1 MNKFLIKIILTIFIS
16 ILLINSKSF
25 AFHKYSN
32 KTTEIYEKSELT
44 KEEIAA
50 KHCALKVKKWSED
63 GVQVSKDDLLGYK
76 ITGYHDTQ
84 KIEAPKKWDFQIP
97 AKNSVVKDHLKKLI
111 YLEGDMFLNEKE
123 LSKENPKG
131 GISLEEF
138 LKVICLQYDE
148 KERPQK
154 FEKKSSM
161 YDLFLKIAE
170 KNQLL
175 KNDKPNIKA
184 KLSTKIYTEG
194 LIIDEPG
201 VVYFIPDYLIAK
213 HNKIE
218 LAKLKHAEEVK
229 ANNEE
234 KDWIAQNKQPLLDEI
249 DKKISEFDDQI
260 KKINN
265 SYDKLKID
273 YENFIDEFK
282 NKIVE
287 VQDLL

>member
-1 MNKFLIKIILTIFIS
+1 M
-16 ILLINSKSF
+16 
-25 AFHKYSN
+25 
-32 KTTEIYEKSELT
+32 
-44 KEEIAA
+44 
-50 KHCALKVKKWSED
+50 
-63 GVQVSKDDLLGYK
+63 LGYK

-84 KIEAPKKWDFQIP
+84 KIAAPKKWDFSIP
-97 AKNSVVKDHLKKLI
+97 LNNSVVKDHLKKLI
-111 YLEGDMFLNEKE
+111 YLEADMFLNEE
-123 LSKENPKG
+123 QLSQQNPKG

-148 KERPQK
+148 KGRPQK

-175 KNDKPNIKA
+175 KNNKPNIKA
-184 KLSTKIYTEG
+184 KLSTKIFKEG
-194 LIIDEPG
+194 LIIDEPN
-201 VVYFIPDYLIAK
+201 VVYFVPDYLIAK
-213 HNKIE
+213 SNKIE
-218 LAKLKHAEEVK
+218 LAKLKHEETVK
-229 ANNEE
+229 ANNAE

-287 VQDLL
+287 VEDLLEDVDRTQKEIKEKAKA